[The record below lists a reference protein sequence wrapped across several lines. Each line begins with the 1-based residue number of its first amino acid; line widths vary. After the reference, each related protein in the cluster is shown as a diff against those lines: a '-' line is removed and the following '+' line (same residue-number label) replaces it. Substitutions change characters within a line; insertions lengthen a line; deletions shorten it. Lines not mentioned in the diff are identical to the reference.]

1 MAAQYQ
7 EQQFAIT
14 GLKGLSDKQ
23 IAEHLKLYAGYVKN
37 VNKIESELERLMA
50 DSEANAIELS
60 ELKRRYAFEWNGM
73 RLHELY
79 FGNMVNGLPAQT
91 GGKELGEGEL
101 KQKIVE
107 EWGSFEM
114 WEKDFQAMG
123 AMRGIGWVVLYFDA
137 EAGRL
142 FNVWINEHDAGHL
155 SGATPILVMDVF
167 EHAFMLDY
175 GIKRADYIAAF
186 WKAIDWS
193 VAESRLK

>member
-79 FGNMVNGLPAQT
+79 FGALGNANMEAGALAAAIT
-91 GGKELGEGEL
+91 AR
-101 KQKIVE
+101 
-107 EWGSFEM
+107 WGSFEGWM
-114 WEKDFQAMG
+114 AQFKAMG
-123 AMRGIGWVVLYFDA
+123 VMRGIGWVLLVNDKAANMLQTIWVSDHELGNLAGCDVLLA
-137 EAGRL
+137 
-142 FNVWINEHDAGHL
+142 
-155 SGATPILVMDVF
+155 MDVW
-167 EHAFMLDY
+167 EHAYLLDY
-175 GIKRADYIAAF
+175 TPGQRKDYISAF
-186 WKAIDWS
+186 FDNLNWKKIEERFAQN
-193 VAESRLK
+193 